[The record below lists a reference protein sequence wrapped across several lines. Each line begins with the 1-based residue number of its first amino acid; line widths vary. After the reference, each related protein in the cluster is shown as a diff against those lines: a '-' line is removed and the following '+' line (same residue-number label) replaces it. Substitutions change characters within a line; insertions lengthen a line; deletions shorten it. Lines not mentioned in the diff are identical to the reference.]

1 MNKNNVQSNMC
12 NVGSNL
18 NWPQN
23 FVYLNPTSYDVY
35 IEKKYEKHHLWCT
48 DQSESLLEKVLVAFG
63 FVSAILIL
71 CFAVFVVF

>member
-35 IEKKYEKHHLWCT
+35 SVYPSKKHYLWCT
-48 DQSESLLEKVLVAFG
+48 DQSESLLERVLVAFG
-63 FVSAILIL
+63 FVSAILFL
-71 CFAVFVVF
+71 CFAVLVVF